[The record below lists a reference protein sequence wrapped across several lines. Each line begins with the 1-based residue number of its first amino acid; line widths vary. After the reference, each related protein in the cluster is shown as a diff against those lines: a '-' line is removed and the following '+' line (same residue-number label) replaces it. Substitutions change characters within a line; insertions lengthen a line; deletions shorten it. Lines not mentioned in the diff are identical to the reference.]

1 MQRLMQIAK
10 CSEIDILRQKLDS
23 QVKIAVFNIGILC
36 KLRV

>member
-10 CSEIDILRQKLDS
+10 RLEIDILRQKLDS